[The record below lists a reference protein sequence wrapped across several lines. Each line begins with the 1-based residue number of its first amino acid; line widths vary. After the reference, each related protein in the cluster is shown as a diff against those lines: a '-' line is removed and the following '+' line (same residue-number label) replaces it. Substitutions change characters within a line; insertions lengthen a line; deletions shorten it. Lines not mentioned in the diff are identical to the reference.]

1 MTGRSRLTRPI
12 EPPRRHLDAEI
23 PGLDRIDRRVLAAL
37 QADGRIT
44 NLELA
49 DKVGLS
55 PTATAERVKR
65 LTRDGFIAG
74 YVARLNPDQ
83 LQLGLL
89 VFVEIKLDRTIPE
102 VIDTFDAA
110 IAKAP
115 EVLECHLVAGGFD
128 YLVKA
133 RVRDMEAYREF
144 HASVLMTLPGVRET
158 RTYPVMNE
166 VKATTALPL

>member
-1 MTGRSRLTRPI
+1 M
-12 EPPRRHLDAEI
+12 
-23 PGLDRIDRRVLAAL
+23 PGLDKIDRRILGAL

-65 LTRDGFIAG
+65 LSRDGFIAG
-74 YVARLNPDQ
+74 YTARLDPTR
-83 LQLGLL
+83 LQRGLL
-89 VFVEIKLDRTIPE
+89 VFVEIKLDRMNPE
-102 VIDTFDAA
+102 VFTTFASA
-110 IAKAP
+110 VTKAP
-115 EVLECHLVAGGFD
+115 EVLECHLIAGGFD

-144 HASVLMTLPGVRET
+144 LSDVLMALPGVRET
-158 RTYPVMNE
+158 HTYPVMEE
-166 VKATTALPL
+166 VKNTTALPL

>member
-1 MTGRSRLTRPI
+1 MSSWTTDRQSQRIDT
-12 EPPRRHLDAEI
+12 DI
-23 PGLDRIDRRVLAAL
+23 PGLDKIDRRILGAL

-65 LTRDGFIAG
+65 LSRDGFIAG
-74 YVARLNPDQ
+74 YTARLDPTR
-83 LQLGLL
+83 LQRGLL
-89 VFVEIKLDRTIPE
+89 VFVEIKLDRMNPE
-102 VIDTFDAA
+102 VFTTFASA
-110 IAKAP
+110 VTKAP
-115 EVLECHLVAGGFD
+115 EVLECHLIAGGFD

-144 HASVLMTLPGVRET
+144 LSDVLMALPGVRET
-158 RTYPVMNE
+158 HTYPVMEE
-166 VKATTALPL
+166 VKNTTALPL

>member
-1 MTGRSRLTRPI
+1 MSRAP
-12 EPPRRHLDAEI
+12 ESPRRRADAEMAGI
-23 PGLDRIDRRVLAAL
+23 DRIDRKILAAL

-49 DKVGLS
+49 DVIGLS

-74 YVARLNPDQ
+74 YVAKLDPVA
-83 LQLGLL
+83 LELGLL

-102 VIDTFDAA
+102 VIETFDAA
-110 IAKAP
+110 IARAP

-133 RVRDMEAYREF
+133 RVRDMDAYREF

-158 RTYPVMNE
+158 RTYPVMNQ
-166 VKATTALPL
+166 VKETTALPL